1 MSHDK
6 GGPKAALIAAAA
18 ADSTTPRTSI
28 LVRRSIDAC
37 SCHGPQWVVGCPRC
51 GADALA
57 WRYGRPGLPRTHG
70 WSCISCGQTGG
81 LWKLEEAAA

>member
-18 ADSTTPRTSI
+18 DSTTPRTTI

-37 SCHGPQWVVGCPRC
+37 SCHGPQWVVACPRC

-57 WRYGRPGLPRTHG
+57 WRYGRPGLPRSHG
-70 WSCISCGQTGG
+70 WSCITCGQNGG